1 MQTRSDIRGW
11 FIALDAQQALL
22 RFGPA
27 AYERQMWQRL
37 RSALRLRGRQ
47 GTGLHLLLA
56 AVYHNIRTAGC
67 LGNQPRF
74 RRAPLAEDHIG
85 HILCMNRAYAPLP

>member
-1 MQTRSDIRGW
+1 VQTRSDIRGW

-37 RSALRLRGRQ
+37 RSALRE
-47 GTGLHLLLA
+47 
-56 AVYHNIRTAGC
+56 IS
-67 LGNQPRF
+67 PR
-74 RRAPLAEDHIG
+74 
-85 HILCMNRAYAPLP
+85 